1 MIRQLPRGLYVVA
14 DPRFLPQGVDL
25 LDYVSSL
32 AHARTPTIQ
41 LRMKD
46 APIEQVLETARRMAK
61 IRRKHR
67 FFFVVNDHPEVARE
81 VKANAVH
88 VGKTDANI
96 VKAREVVGSDIVI
109 GFSSHTLDEA
119 VAAVESGADYVAFG
133 AIFPTA
139 TKGPGHPVQDLQ
151 KLRDVV
157 QAVKKPVVAIGGINR
172 SNAKDVWA
180 CGVAAVAMITGISQA
195 KDVEE
200 EVRWYQSLR

>member
-1 MIRQLPRGLYVVA
+1 MNRQLPRGLYVVA
-14 DPRFLPQGVDL
+14 DPRFLPPGVDL
-25 LDYVSSL
+25 LDYVSAL
-32 AHARTPTIQ
+32 AHARAPIIQ

-46 APIEQVLETARRMAK
+46 TPVEKVMETAKRMVK

-67 FFFVVNDHPEVARE
+67 FFFVVNDYPEIARE
-81 VKANAVH
+81 VGADAVH

-96 VKAREVVGSDIVI
+96 VRAREVVGPDVVI
-109 GFSSHTLDEA
+109 GFSSHALNEA
-119 VAAVESGADYVAFG
+119 MAAVEAGADYVAFG

-139 TKGPGHPVQDLQ
+139 TKGSGHPVQDLQ
-151 KLRDVV
+151 KLREVV
-157 QAVKKPVVAIGGINR
+157 QGVKKPVVAIGGINR

-180 CGVAAVAMITGISQA
+180 TGVHSVAMITGISQA